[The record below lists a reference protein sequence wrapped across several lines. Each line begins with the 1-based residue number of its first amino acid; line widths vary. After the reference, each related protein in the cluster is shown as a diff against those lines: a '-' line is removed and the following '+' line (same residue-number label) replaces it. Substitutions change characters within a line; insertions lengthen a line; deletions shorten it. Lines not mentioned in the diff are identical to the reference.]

1 MPNKRIPAV
10 QQESWNG
17 LLGSLI
23 LQWKLIKPG
32 ARRSS
37 LVVWSQRFCF
47 CRVGYITGE
56 LGKLSAGLGVRRLS
70 PFCGFWNW
78 ASLMIG
84 TWQTWAKR
92 FPWRTWSTLHPCSQ
106 RGSGWCHTCLGGCPL
121 QATENEPLK
130 TGKEGRIASFLS
142 KQWERFSYSN
152 LTHFKPLERKET
164 HRSDGSLVL
173 WKCFHTHL
181 VCFSQQT
188 S

>member
-47 CRVGYITGE
+47 CRVGCSTGE
-56 LGKLSAGLGVRRLS
+56 LGKLAAGHGVKRPA
-70 PFCGFWNW
+70 PFCSFWNW

-84 TWQTWAKR
+84 TRQTWAKK
-92 FPWRTWSTLHPCSQ
+92 FPWSTGSAPLGDVTPV
-106 RGSGWCHTCLGGCPL
+106 SGWGDHPL
-121 QATENEPLK
+121 QATETEPLRIEK
-130 TGKEGRIASFLS
+130 WAFEDGEVEGNWEAFFLRNEKGFHIAT
-142 KQWERFSYSN
+142 Q
-152 LTHFKPLERKET
+152 LTSSH
-164 HRSDGSLVL
+164 
-173 WKCFHTHL
+173 
-181 VCFSQQT
+181 
-188 S
+188 